1 MSTLVEL
8 FDAEEHIRQWHAQR
22 PGYNPEMDDG
32 EDVQHRASWRATID
46 NWLAAGRRM
55 TWRSKIATRTA
66 VDSLSPLSVLNAV
79 ARGELSPKAAQ
90 QVIQGQVSTLALL
103 QSVAW
108 GEISPNA
115 AQHLLGR

>member
-8 FDAEEHIRQWHAQR
+8 FDAEEHIRQWHTQR
-22 PGYNPEMDDG
+22 LGYNPEMDG
-32 EDVQHRASWRATID
+32 GGSKQPRRSWRTAVGG
-46 NWLAAGRRM
+46 WLIAGRRL
-55 TWRSKIATRTA
+55 TSPAGATA
-66 VDSLSPLSVLNAV
+66 GAAGDSLSPLSMLDAV

-90 QVIQGQVSTLALL
+90 RVIQGHVSTLALL

-108 GEISPNA
+108 GEISPSA